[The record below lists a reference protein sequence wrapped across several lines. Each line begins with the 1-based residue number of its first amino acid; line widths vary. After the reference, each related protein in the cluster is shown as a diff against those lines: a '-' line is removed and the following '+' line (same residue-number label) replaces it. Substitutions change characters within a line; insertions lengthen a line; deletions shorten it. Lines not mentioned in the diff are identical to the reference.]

1 MKTYIVFDLEWN
13 QSPDGRQ
20 GTVEAFPFEILEIG
34 AVKLDG
40 EFRITD
46 QFSRFIRPQVYRK
59 LHHMISEV
67 THMSIEELNAEGVAF
82 PEAAREFLAWC
93 GPEAVFCTWGSMD
106 LLELQRNMRYYGMEA
121 PFQKPLLYYDI
132 QKLYG
137 LFFKDGEKPSLDAAV
152 EEQGLPMERPFH
164 RALDDSYYTGLVL
177 ERMAGVL
184 GADTFLP
191 YVSVDYYR
199 LPESKAEEIRLTFPD
214 YFKYVSRVFASK
226 EDAMADRNVTEI
238 KCGQCGRTLR
248 KKIRWFAQSQKMYFA
263 LAACPEHGYVK
274 GRIRIKKADG
284 DRVFVVKTL
293 KHTDEEGAAQIRA
306 RKEEVKKKRAKRNR
320 EKRKRQREEAMA
332 AAAGGV
338 KNTAVGVQNALAGGG
353 KHRRRR
359 RRKRKEGS

>member
-1 MKTYIVFDLEWN
+1 
-13 QSPDGRQ
+13 
-20 GTVEAFPFEILEIG
+20 
-34 AVKLDG
+34 
-40 EFRITD
+40 
-46 QFSRFIRPQVYRK
+46 
-59 LHHMISEV
+59 
-67 THMSIEELNAEGVAF
+67 
-82 PEAAREFLAWC
+82 
-93 GPEAVFCTWGSMD
+93 
-106 LLELQRNMRYYGMEA
+106 
-121 PFQKPLLYYDI
+121 
-132 QKLYG
+132 
-137 LFFKDGEKPSLDAAV
+137 
-152 EEQGLPMERPFH
+152 MERPFH

-263 LAACPEHGYVK
+263 LAVCPEHGYVK